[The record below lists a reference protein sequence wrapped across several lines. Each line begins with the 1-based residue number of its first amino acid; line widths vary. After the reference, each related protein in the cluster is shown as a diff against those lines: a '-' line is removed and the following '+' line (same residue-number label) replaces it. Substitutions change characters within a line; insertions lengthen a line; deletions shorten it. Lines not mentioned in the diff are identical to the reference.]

1 MEETVGGET
10 ELGGRDEPSSSHGH
24 SAQQESEQLRA
35 TQLSSKPHIDLCP
48 PLIAIKKGK
57 GKNHVSFVREKNPRN
72 KTRNQLLSRAFKFIY
87 TLGR

>member
-10 ELGGRDEPSSSHGH
+10 ELGVRDEPSSS
-24 SAQQESEQLRA
+24 APQESEQLRA

-57 GKNHVSFVREKNPRN
+57 GKK
-72 KTRNQLLSRAFKFIY
+72 
-87 TLGR
+87 

>member
-24 SAQQESEQLRA
+24 SAQQEPEQLRA
-35 TQLSSKPHIDLCP
+35 TQLSPKPHIDLYP

-57 GKNHVSFVREKNPRN
+57 EKNNKYFMSALYGKKKSMN
-72 KTRNQLLSRAFKFIY
+72 KTRN
-87 TLGR
+87 